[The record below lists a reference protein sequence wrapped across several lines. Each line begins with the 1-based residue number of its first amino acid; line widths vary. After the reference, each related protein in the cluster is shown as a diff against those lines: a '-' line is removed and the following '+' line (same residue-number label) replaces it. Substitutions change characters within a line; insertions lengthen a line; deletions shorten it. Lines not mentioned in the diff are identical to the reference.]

1 MKNWP
6 GLDKK
11 SLLREKVVTGP
22 RRLRRCGQQRVDHF
36 LVNSEGRCGGMTVT
50 LPSISSFSE
59 WRYLLGGLE
68 FRRLSGTR
76 TLVFMVTMMDTAMQ
90 MECFRFGW
98 DGRQCFRV
106 MRH

>member
-22 RRLRRCGQQRVDHF
+22 RRLRRCRHRRVDHF
-36 LVNSEGRCGGMTVT
+36 RVNSEGSCGGVTVT

-59 WRYLLGGLE
+59 LRYLLGGLE
-68 FRRLSGTR
+68 FRCLSGIR
-76 TLVFMVTMMDTAMQ
+76 TLVFMVTTLDTAMQ
-90 MECFRFGW
+90 MECIRFGW
-98 DGRQCFRV
+98 DGRQYFRV
-106 MRH
+106 MHH